1 MHRIE
6 RISIYAIL
14 ALLAI
19 AVVSRP
25 SGLTPTAG
33 ADATAPEE
41 VLGPVDR
48 LVLDGPEGP
57 VDVKAVG
64 NGVGWGDSPYQ
75 RSWSMA
81 TVDVPKLVRS
91 LMESDRFDEDRAELR
106 EEAEAQS
113 LEFQERFEEFQEA
126 NAEVTPESPE
136 FPEVQATYQ
145 AMMQEYQ
152 KWQQGTMAIQQKLGA
167 EQIETAFKEMVE
179 AIDIVA
185 EEEKIDI
192 VLRFVPVD
200 QPFDA
205 EMMDAANVQVQRRS
219 ILHYPDTIDITAKV
233 EQELGL

>member
-14 ALLAI
+14 ALLAT

-57 VDVKAVG
+57 VDVKAAG
-64 NGVGWGDSPYQ
+64 NAVGWGDSPYQ
-75 RSWSMA
+75 RSWSVA

>member
-6 RISIYAIL
+6 RVSIYVTL
-14 ALLAI
+14 VVLGI
-19 AVVSRP
+19 AVLSQRP
-25 SGLTPTAG
+25 GLTPIAG
-33 ADATAPEE
+33 AGGPVAEE
-41 VLGPVDR
+41 VLGPADR
-48 LVLDGPEGP
+48 LVLNGKDGQ
-57 VDVKAVG
+57 VDVKAAG
-64 NGVGWGDSPYQ
+64 NAVGWGDSPYQ
-75 RSWSMA
+75 RSWSVA

-106 EEAEAQS
+106 DEADAQN
-113 LEFQERFEEFQEA
+113 LEFQERFEEFQEEHA
-126 NAEVTPESPE
+126 DVTQDSPE
-136 FPEVQATYQ
+136 FPEVQARFQ
-145 AMMQEYQ
+145 EMMQDYQ
-152 KWQQGTMAIQQKLGA
+152 KWQQGTRAIQQKLGA

-200 QPFDA
+200 QPFES
-205 EMMDAANVQVQRRS
+205 EMMDAANLQVQRRT